1 VRLAHLTDVHL
12 LALDGSRLR
21 DFVNKRW
28 AGGLNILVNRGR
40 HHLAEVFDA
49 LVDDINALGIE
60 QVACTGDVT
69 NLSLAS
75 EFRFARAHFDRI
87 AVGPANT
94 LCVPGNH
101 DNYVAEVAGVFEEV
115 FAPYCAP
122 DPEWSWP
129 DGAAWPAVRVRGE
142 LALVGLT
149 TSQPS
154 GLLMGHGTVGA
165 EQLARLAQVLA
176 DLRLAGQFRVVV
188 MHHPSA
194 GRHAR
199 SFRRGLRDHAA
210 FADVIRGVG
219 AELILH
225 GHEHLDL
232 RNQLAGPDGPVPV
245 HGVQSGSYAID
256 SGRRRARYRVYTI
269 EPGSGGPTGLRP
281 VGGEAKRS
289 PLIRPRLARVETRT
303 WRPARANFEVEAVL

>member
-1 VRLAHLTDVHL
+1 VRLAHLTDIHL
-12 LALDGSRLR
+12 LSFDGARLR
-21 DFVNKRW
+21 DFANKRW
-28 AGGLNILVNRGR
+28 AGGLNLLVNRGR

-49 LVDDINALGIE
+49 LVDDLNGLGVE

-75 EFRFARAHFDRI
+75 EFRFARTHFDRLV
-87 AVGPANT
+87 VGAANA

-101 DNYVAEVAGVFEEV
+101 DNYIAEVAGQFEDS
-115 FAPYCAP
+115 FAPYCAADP
-122 DPEWSWP
+122 DWRWP
-129 DGAAWPAVRVRGE
+129 DGGAWPVVRVRGE
-142 LALVGLT
+142 LALIGLS

-165 EQLARLAQVLA
+165 VQLDRLRQALV
-176 DLRLAGQFRVVV
+176 DPRLEGKLRVVV

-199 SFRRGLRDHAA
+199 SRRRGLRDHAA
-210 FADVIRGVG
+210 FADVIRAAG
-219 AELILH
+219 AELVLH

-232 RNQLAGPDGPVPV
+232 RNELPGPDGPVPI

-256 SGRRRARYRVYTI
+256 SERRRARYRIYTI
-269 EPGSGGPTGLRP
+269 ERRGGGARP
-281 VGGEAKRS
+281 H
-289 PLIRPRLARVETRT
+289 LARVETRT
-303 WRPARANFEVEAVL
+303 WRPTRAAFEHEAVL